1 MDVQTRYTSK
11 SECFEQTVQK
21 ALGSPD
27 EVLVD
32 FLRERLGQ
40 VPVPA
45 KDRPEWEYVIRAN
58 IWDHVAKEG
67 DLTASSETRDTYFK
81 ELFAKL
87 DVAIEYTELEA
98 CGWQFVLEVLEEV
111 LDGHTIDSCTTIFGW
126 VEDRSS
132 RLLKGMVPSKG
143 KALVVLRTLN
153 ALKARAARTGFAGRI
168 LAFQSGI
175 FDITER
181 SGVNLQGELGSTW
194 NGVAIPPPVVTKSEA
209 AEHVAK
215 QDGGDAMEG
224 VESTDKPTTGDDDKK
239 TAVENK
245 ASADGKP
252 TTDAKTT
259 PRTPDPKVDPTEQR
273 RNLYNTFW
281 QLQLFFANPLVFA
294 EGISAQAAAANGLF
308 SDTEKPTDLK
318 PADVLS
324 AFKKAV
330 DTVIPVLSERTRK
343 DKALMGRESKG
354 SGSPV
359 VGVKRKRT
367 VSSGV
372 RRVRDQMEDENARE
386 LELEQQP
393 PEDLDL
399 DKYFFAKFLTSPDLL
414 DLELAD
420 TNFRRQ
426 ILFQL
431 MIMLKHL
438 SLAIQYAKPTLA
450 PASPSPASAPQQ
462 PINAPPMLVPN
473 AKSLAVKQQPPT
485 PSPSPVPPAAAAS
498 VPPPLT
504 PAALAAQQR
513 RKRLMGDITVSAEDE
528 QWVRRLMSS
537 CLDEW
542 RATGAGS
549 VKELFIREEHWV
561 EWKNAMCSPFERR
574 GLNERNY
581 TEEARKTREEMII
594 RPLDVWRN
602 PLGSASLT
610 AVWDSKYNGS
620 EDLEDVL
627 RPPSMQ
633 KFENLNKSINLQI
646 QRAEAAIAAENAS
659 KNPPPV
665 QPSPVPPQ
673 PTDASSTLAPPKT
686 EGDTGT
692 PGPATPKP
700 IAKPLGALGVPPKPN
715 IPSRAGTPVPM
726 AQPQTSVV
734 ARPSDEELPRAPK
747 PAPRLSPKQML
758 LEDHQ
763 LTKTKICWQALRAAS
778 LLGHT
783 RVFGQIGL
791 GSVDLLI
798 QEIEKDKKKY
808 EDDRAKRLAVKAD
821 ESAKAAAASAASEE
835 TKPLIEADKVEAE
848 TAEAEKGEDEKV
860 EPVKAET
867 MEVDA

>member
-1 MDVQTRYTSK
+1 MDIQTRYASK
-11 SECFEQTVQK
+11 SECFERTVQK
-21 ALGSPD
+21 ALKPQD
-27 EVLVD
+27 ESLVD
-32 FLRERLGQ
+32 LIRECLGQ

-67 DLTASSETRDTYFK
+67 ELTMSPETRDAYFK

-87 DVAIEYTELEA
+87 DVALEYTELEA
-98 CGWQFVLEVLEEV
+98 CNWQFVLEVLEEV
-111 LDGHTIDSCTTIFGW
+111 LEGHTIDSCMSIFGW

-181 SGVNLQGELGSTW
+181 SGVNLQGEVGSTW
-194 NGVAIPPPVVTKSEA
+194 NGVAIPPPVVEKPEA
-209 AEHVAK
+209 TEPAA
-215 QDGGDAMEG
+215 GGDAMEG
-224 VESTDKPTTGDDDKK
+224 VESTDKPTTGNDDKK
-239 TAVENK
+239 ASAENK
-245 ASADGKP
+245 SSPDVKP
-252 TTDAKTT
+252 TTDSKPSSRA
-259 PRTPDPKVDPTEQR
+259 PDPKVDPSEQR

-281 QLQLFFANPLVFA
+281 QLQLFFANPLAFA
-294 EGISAQAAAANGLF
+294 EGISTQAATANGLY
-308 SDTEKPTDLK
+308 SSAEKPVDLKPTD
-318 PADVLS
+318 VFS

-330 DTVIPVLSERTRK
+330 DVIIPVLSERTRK

-359 VGVKRKRT
+359 VGVKRKRA

-372 RRVRDQMEDENARE
+372 RRIRDRIEDENARE

-393 PEDLDL
+393 PEELDL

-438 SLAIQYAKPTLA
+438 SLAIQYAKPPPAPPSPA
-450 PASPSPASAPQQ
+450 PASTPQQ
-462 PINAPPMLVPN
+462 ANNAPAMLIPN
-473 AKSLAVKQQPPT
+473 AKSLAAKQQPSPT
-485 PSPSPVPPAAAAS
+485 PTPTPAPTAPA
-498 VPPPLT
+498 PLPLT

-513 RKRLMGDITVSAEDE
+513 RKRLMGDIIVPAEEE
-528 QWVRRLMSS
+528 QWVRRLMTS

-561 EWKNAMCSPFERR
+561 DWKNMMCSPFERR
-574 GLNERNY
+574 GFTEKTY
-581 TEEARKTREEMII
+581 TDEARKTREEMIL

-610 AVWDSKYNGS
+610 AVWDSQYNGP

-659 KNPPPV
+659 RNPPLA
-665 QPSPVPPQ
+665 QPSPTPNQ
-673 PTDASSTLAPPKT
+673 PAEASSNLAPPKA

-700 IAKPLGALGVPPKPN
+700 MAKPLGALGVPPKPN
-715 IPSRAGTPVPM
+715 IPSRSGTPVPM
-726 AQPQTSVV
+726 AQPQSSVI

-747 PAPRLSPKQML
+747 PAPRLTPKQRM

-763 LTKTKICWQALRAAS
+763 LTKTKVCWQALRAAS
-778 LLGHT
+778 LLGHS

-798 QEIEKDKKKY
+798 QEVEKDKRKY
-808 EDDRAKRLAVKAD
+808 EDDRAKRLAVKVD
-821 ESAKAAAASAASEE
+821 ESAKAAAASASSEE
-835 TKPLIEADKVEAE
+835 AKPLVEADKVEPEIAE
-848 TAEAEKGEDEKV
+848 PEKGEDEKTEV
-860 EPVKAET
+860 GKVET

>member
-1 MDVQTRYTSK
+1 MDIQTRYASK
-11 SECFEQTVQK
+11 SECFERTVQNAVK
-21 ALGSPD
+21 SQDGT
-27 EVLVD
+27 LVD
-32 FLRERLGQ
+32 LIREHLGQ

-67 DLTASSETRDTYFK
+67 ELTTNSATRDTYFK

-87 DVAIEYTELEA
+87 DVALEYTELEA
-98 CGWQFVLEVLEEV
+98 CNWQFVLEVLEEV
-111 LDGHTIDSCTTIFGW
+111 LDGHTLDSCVTIFDW
-126 VEDRSS
+126 VENRSS

-194 NGVAIPPPVVTKSEA
+194 NGIAIPPPAVETPEVTESP
-209 AEHVAK
+209 VK
-215 QDGGDAMEG
+215 QEEGDAMEG
-224 VESTDKPTTGDDDKK
+224 IESTDKPATGDDDK
-239 TAVENK
+239 TTTVESKNP
-245 ASADGKP
+245 SDSKP
-252 TTDAKTT
+252 TTEAKSTS
-259 PRTPDPKVDPTEQR
+259 RTPDPKVDPVEQR

-294 EGISAQAAAANGLF
+294 DGISAPAAVANGLF
-308 SDTEKPTDLK
+308 SRSQNPVDLK
-318 PADVLS
+318 PADVFS

-330 DTVIPVLSERTRK
+330 DVIIPVLSERTRK
-343 DKALMGRESKG
+343 DNALMGRESKG
-354 SGSPV
+354 SGAPI

-386 LELEQQP
+386 LELEQQS

-438 SLAIQYAKPTLA
+438 SLAIQYAKPLPA
-450 PASPSPASAPQQ
+450 PPASTPTPASQQ
-462 PINAPPMLVPN
+462 ATNVSPMLIPN
-473 AKSLAVKQQPPT
+473 AKSLAAKHQPAA
-485 PSPSPVPPAAAAS
+485 PSPSPTPVVPA
-498 VPPPLT
+498 PPSLT

-513 RKRLMGDITVSAEDE
+513 RKRLMGDITVPAEEE

-561 EWKNAMCSPFERR
+561 EWKNTMCSPFERR
-574 GLNERNY
+574 GFNEKTY
-581 TEEARKTREEMII
+581 MEEARKTREDIML
-594 RPLDVWRN
+594 RPLNVWRN

-610 AVWDSKYNGS
+610 AVWDSKYNGP

-646 QRAEAAIAAENAS
+646 QRAEAAIAGENAAR
-659 KNPPPV
+659 NPPPT
-665 QPSPVPPQ
+665 QPSPTPNQ
-673 PTDASSTLAPPKT
+673 PVDTPSNLAPPKT
-686 EGDTGT
+686 EGDTST

-700 IAKPLGALGVPPKPN
+700 MAKPLGTLSVPPKPN
-715 IPSRAGTPVPM
+715 IPSRSGTPAPM
-726 AQPQTSVV
+726 AQPQSSVI

-747 PAPRLSPKQML
+747 PAPRLTPKQRV

-778 LLGHT
+778 LLGHS

-835 TKPLIEADKVEAE
+835 AKPLTDADKGEAE
-848 TAEAEKGEDEKV
+848 TTEPEKGEDEKT
-860 EPVKAET
+860 EAVKAET

>member
-1 MDVQTRYTSK
+1 MWY
-11 SECFEQTVQK
+11 
-21 ALGSPD
+21 
-27 EVLVD
+27 
-32 FLRERLGQ
+32 
-40 VPVPA
+40 
-45 KDRPEWEYVIRAN
+45 
-58 IWDHVAKEG
+58 AKEG
-67 DLTASSETRDTYFK
+67 ELTASSETRDTYFK

-87 DVAIEYTELEA
+87 DVALEYTELEA
-98 CGWQFVLEVLEEV
+98 CNWQFVLEVLEEV
-111 LDGHTIDSCTTIFGW
+111 LDGHTIDSCMTIFGW

-194 NGVAIPPPVVTKSEA
+194 NGVAIAPPVVEKPEVTEPA
-209 AEHVAK
+209 AK
-215 QDGGDAMEG
+215 QEGGDAMEG
-224 VESTDKPTTGDDDKK
+224 VESTDKPTGDDDKK
-239 TAVENK
+239 TENK
-245 ASADGKP
+245 APADGKP
-252 TTDAKTT
+252 TTEAKPTS
-259 PRTPDPKVDPTEQR
+259 RTVDPKVDPAEQR

-294 EGISAQAAAANGLF
+294 EGISTQIATANGLF
-308 SDTEKPTDLK
+308 SATETPTDLK
-318 PADVLS
+318 PTDVFS

-330 DTVIPVLSERTRK
+330 DTIIPVLSERTRK
-343 DKALMGRESKG
+343 DNALMGRESKG
-354 SGSPV
+354 SGSPI

-367 VSSGV
+367 ASSGV
-372 RRVRDQMEDENARE
+372 RRIRDQMVDDNARE
-386 LELEQQP
+386 LELDQQP

-438 SLAIQYAKPTLA
+438 SLAIQYAKPPPVPT
-450 PASPSPASAPQQ
+450 ASPSPAPAPQQ
-462 PINAPPMLVPN
+462 TSNASPMLVPN
-473 AKSLAVKQQPPT
+473 AKSLASKQQP
-485 PSPSPVPPAAAAS
+485 AS
-498 VPPPLT
+498 VPVPVPTPPPATPAPPSLT

-513 RKRLMGDITVSAEDE
+513 RKRLMGDITVPAEEE

-574 GLNERNY
+574 GFDEKTY
-581 TEEARKTREEMII
+581 AEEARKTREEMTL
-594 RPLDVWRN
+594 RPLNVRRN

-610 AVWDSKYNGS
+610 AVWDSKYNGPD
-620 EDLEDVL
+620 DLEDVL

-633 KFENLNKSINLQI
+633 KFENLNKSTNLQI
-646 QRAEAAIAAENAS
+646 QRAEDAIAKENAL
-659 KNPPPV
+659 KNPPPA
-665 QPSPVPPQ
+665 Q
-673 PTDASSTLAPPKT
+673 PTPTPAQPTEASSTLAPPKV

-700 IAKPLGALGVPPKPN
+700 IAKPLGTLGVPPKPN

-747 PAPRLSPKQML
+747 PAPKLTPKQRM

-808 EDDRAKRLAVKAD
+808 DDDRAKRLAVKAD
-821 ESAKAAAASAASEE
+821 ESAKAAAANAPSEE
-835 TKPLIEADKVEAE
+835 GKSLIEADKVEPE
-848 TAEAEKGEDEKV
+848 TTEPEKGDDEKGEAG
-860 EPVKAET
+860 KAET

>member
-1 MDVQTRYTSK
+1 MDIQTRYTSK
-11 SECFEQTVQK
+11 SECFERTVQK
-21 ALGSPD
+21 VLTSPD
-27 EVLVD
+27 GTIAD
-32 FLRERLGQ
+32 SIREYLGQ
-40 VPVPA
+40 APVPA

-58 IWDHVAKEG
+58 IWDHAAKEG
-67 DLTASSETRDTYFK
+67 ELAVSVDTRDTYFK

-87 DVAIEYTELEA
+87 DAALEYTELEA
-98 CGWQFVLEVLEEV
+98 CNWQFVLEVLEEV
-111 LDGHTIDSCTTIFGW
+111 LDGYTIDSCMTIFGW

-194 NGVAIPPPVVTKSEA
+194 NGVAIPSPVVEKPETTESA
-209 AEHVAK
+209 VK
-215 QDGGDAMEG
+215 QEGGEAMEG
-224 VESTDKPTTGDDDKK
+224 VESTDKPASGEDDKR
-239 TAVENK
+239 TENK
-245 ASADGKP
+245 A
-252 TTDAKTT
+252 TTDTKPIA
-259 PRTPDPKVDPTEQR
+259 RTPDPKIDPAEQR

-281 QLQLFFANPLVFA
+281 QLQLFFANPLIFA
-294 EGISAQAAAANGLF
+294 EGISAQAAVANGLF
-308 SDTEKPTDLK
+308 SGTEKPADLK
-318 PADVLS
+318 PADVFS

-330 DTVIPVLSERTRK
+330 DTIIPVLGERTRK
-343 DKALMGRESKG
+343 DNALMGRESKG

-372 RRVRDQMEDENARE
+372 RRIRDQMEDENARE

-438 SLAIQYAKPTLA
+438 SLAIQYAKPPPT
-450 PASPSPASAPQQ
+450 PPSPAPAPQQ
-462 PINAPPMLVPN
+462 ANNAPPMLVPN
-473 AKSLAVKQQPPT
+473 AKSLAAKQQPPA
-485 PSPSPVPPAAAAS
+485 PVPVLAPTPTTPA
-498 VPPPLT
+498 PPPLT

-513 RKRLMGDITVSAEDE
+513 RKRLMGDITVPAEEE
-528 QWVRRLMSS
+528 QWVRRLMTS

-549 VKELFIREEHWV
+549 VKELFTREEHWV

-574 GLNERNY
+574 GFNEKTY
-581 TEEARKTREEMII
+581 TEEARKTREETLL

-610 AVWDSKYNGS
+610 AVWDSKYNGP

-646 QRAEAAIAAENAS
+646 QRAEAAIAAENAL
-659 KNPPPV
+659 KNPPPP
-665 QPSPVPPQ
+665 QPSPAPSQ
-673 PTDASSTLAPPKT
+673 PADASSTLAPPKT

-700 IAKPLGALGVPPKPN
+700 LSKPLGTLAVPPKPN

-747 PAPRLSPKQML
+747 PAPRLTPKQRM

-763 LTKTKICWQALRAAS
+763 LTKTKICWQSLRAAS

-783 RVFGQIGL
+783 RVFGQIGP
-791 GSVDLLI
+791 GSVELLI

-821 ESAKAAAASAASEE
+821 ESAKATAISAASEE
-835 TKPLIEADKVEAE
+835 TKPSIEADKVEAE
-848 TAEAEKGEDEKV
+848 TTEPEKREDGKTEAGKV
-860 EPVKAET
+860 ET
-867 MEVDA
+867 MEVDT

>member
-1 MDVQTRYTSK
+1 MDIQTRYTSK
-11 SECFEQTVQK
+11 SECFERTVQK
-21 ALGSPD
+21 ALQSHD
-27 EVLVD
+27 ATLVD
-32 FLRERLGQ
+32 SLRESLGQ

-67 DLTASSETRDTYFK
+67 ELTASSETRDTYFK

-87 DVAIEYTELEA
+87 DVALEYTELEA
-98 CGWQFVLEVLEEV
+98 CNWQFVLEVLEEV
-111 LDGHTIDSCTTIFGW
+111 LDGHTIDSCMTIFGW

-194 NGVAIPPPVVTKSEA
+194 NGVAIAPPVVEKPEVTEPA
-209 AEHVAK
+209 AK
-215 QDGGDAMEG
+215 QEAGDAMEG
-224 VESTDKPTTGDDDKK
+224 VESTDKPTGDDDKK
-239 TAVENK
+239 TENE
-245 ASADGKP
+245 APADGKP
-252 TTDAKTT
+252 TMEAKPTS
-259 PRTPDPKVDPTEQR
+259 RTVDPKVDPAEQR

-281 QLQLFFANPLVFA
+281 QLQLFFANPIVFA
-294 EGISAQAAAANGLF
+294 EGISTQIATANGLF
-308 SDTEKPTDLK
+308 SATETPADLKPTD
-318 PADVLS
+318 VFS

-330 DTVIPVLSERTRK
+330 DTIIPVLSERTRK
-343 DKALMGRESKG
+343 DNALMGRESKG
-354 SGSPV
+354 SGSPI

-367 VSSGV
+367 ASSGV
-372 RRVRDQMEDENARE
+372 RRIRDQMVDDNARE

-438 SLAIQYAKPTLA
+438 SLAIQYAKPPPVPT
-450 PASPSPASAPQQ
+450 ASPSPAPAPQQ
-462 PINAPPMLVPN
+462 TSNASPMLVPN
-473 AKSLAVKQQPPT
+473 AKSLASKQQP
-485 PSPSPVPPAAAAS
+485 AS
-498 VPPPLT
+498 VPVPTPPPATPAPPSLT

-513 RKRLMGDITVSAEDE
+513 RKRLMGDITVPAEEE

-574 GLNERNY
+574 GFDEKTY
-581 TEEARKTREEMII
+581 AEEARKTREEMTL
-594 RPLDVWRN
+594 RPLNVWRN

-610 AVWDSKYNGS
+610 AVWDSKYNGP

-646 QRAEAAIAAENAS
+646 QRVEDAIAKENAL
-659 KNPPPV
+659 KNPPPA
-665 QPSPVPPQ
+665 Q
-673 PTDASSTLAPPKT
+673 PTPTPAQPTEASSTLAPPKV

-700 IAKPLGALGVPPKPN
+700 VAKPLGTLGVPPKPN

-747 PAPRLSPKQML
+747 PAPKLTPKQRM

-808 EDDRAKRLAVKAD
+808 DDDRAKRLAVKAD
-821 ESAKAAAASAASEE
+821 ESAKAAAANAPSEE
-835 TKPLIEADKVEAE
+835 GKTLIEADKVEPE
-848 TAEAEKGEDEKV
+848 TTEPEKGEDEKG
-860 EPVKAET
+860 EAGKAET

>member
-1 MDVQTRYTSK
+1 MDIQTRYSSK
-11 SECFEQTVQK
+11 SECFERTVQK
-21 ALGSPD
+21 
-27 EVLVD
+27 VLVSKD
-32 FLRERLGQ
+32 GSSSKLIRENLGQ
-40 VPVPA
+40 IPVPA

-67 DLTASSETRDTYFK
+67 ELTKNPETREAYFN

-87 DVAIEYTELEA
+87 DVALEYTELEA
-98 CGWQFVLEVLEEV
+98 CNWQFVLEVLEEV
-111 LDGHTIDSCTTIFGW
+111 LDGHTIDSCVTIFGW

-132 RLLKGMVPSKG
+132 RLLKDPKGMVPSKG

-194 NGVAIPPPVVTKSEA
+194 NGVAIPPPVGEKAEA
-209 AEHVAK
+209 TESGVK
-215 QDGGDAMEG
+215 LEGSDAMEG
-224 VESTDKPTTGDDDKK
+224 VESTDQSAAGDEDKK
-239 TAVENK
+239 SVAENK
-245 ASADGKP
+245 GSADSKP
-252 TTDAKTT
+252 ASRAADA
-259 PRTPDPKVDPTEQR
+259 KVDPAEQR

-294 EGISAQAAAANGLF
+294 EGISAQAAVANGMY
-308 SDTEKPTDLK
+308 SSTEPPTDLK
-318 PADVLS
+318 PNDVFS

-330 DTVIPVLSERTRK
+330 DTIIPVLSERTRK
-343 DKALMGRESKG
+343 DNALMGREGKG
-354 SGSPV
+354 SSAPV
-359 VGVKRKRT
+359 AGVKRKRAT
-367 VSSGV
+367 SSGV
-372 RRVRDQMEDENARE
+372 RRIRDQMEDENARE
-386 LELEQQP
+386 LELERQP

-438 SLAIQYAKPTLA
+438 SLAIQYAKPPPA
-450 PASPSPASAPQQ
+450 PPASTPTPPPQQ
-462 PINAPPMLVPN
+462 ASNTTAMLIPN
-473 AKSLAVKQQPPT
+473 AKSLAAKQPASPAPT
-485 PSPSPVPPAAAAS
+485 LAPIPAPAPA
-498 VPPPLT
+498 PLT

-513 RKRLMGDITVSAEDE
+513 RKRLMGDIVVAVEEE
-528 QWVRRLMSS
+528 QWVRRLVSS

-542 RATGAGS
+542 RATGAGN
-549 VKELFIREEHWV
+549 VKELFTREEHWV
-561 EWKNAMCSPFERR
+561 DWKNTMCSPFEKR
-574 GLNERNY
+574 GFDQKAYAEN
-581 TEEARKTREEMII
+581 ARKTREDMIL
-594 RPLDVWRN
+594 RPLNVWRN

-610 AVWDSKYNGS
+610 AVWDSKYNGP
-620 EDLEDVL
+620 EDLEDVI
-627 RPPSMQ
+627 RH
-633 KFENLNKSINLQI
+633 FENLNKSINLQI
-646 QRAEAAIAAENAS
+646 QRAEAAIAAESALR
-659 KNPPPV
+659 NPPPA
-665 QPSPVPPQ
+665 QPSPAPNQ
-673 PTDASSTLAPPKT
+673 PADASTSLAPVKA
-686 EGDTGT
+686 EGDTGA

-700 IAKPLGALGVPPKPN
+700 MAKPLATLGVPPKPN
-715 IPSRAGTPVPM
+715 IPSRSGTPVPM
-726 AQPQTSVV
+726 AQHQSSVI

-747 PAPRLSPKQML
+747 PAPRLTPKQRML
-758 LEDHQ
+758 EEHQ
-763 LTKTKICWQALRAAS
+763 LALRAAS

-791 GSVDLLI
+791 GSVDQLI

-821 ESAKAAAASAASEE
+821 ESAKAAAASIANEE
-835 TKPLIEADKVEAE
+835 GKSLVEADKVETDAAE
-848 TAEAEKGEDEKV
+848 PEKVEDEKV
-860 EPVKAET
+860 EGGKPET

>member
-1 MDVQTRYTSK
+1 MDIQTRYSSK
-11 SECFEQTVQK
+11 SECFERTVQK
-21 ALGSPD
+21 
-27 EVLVD
+27 VLVSKD
-32 FLRERLGQ
+32 GSSSKLIRENLGQ
-40 VPVPA
+40 IPVPA

-58 IWDHVAKEG
+58 IWDHVAKE
-67 DLTASSETRDTYFK
+67 
-81 ELFAKL
+81 
-87 DVAIEYTELEA
+87 EA
-98 CGWQFVLEVLEEV
+98 CNWQFVLEVLEEV
-111 LDGHTIDSCTTIFGW
+111 LDGHTIDSCVTIFGW

-132 RLLKGMVPSKG
+132 RLLKDPKGMVPSKG

-194 NGVAIPPPVVTKSEA
+194 NGVAIPPPVGEKAEA
-209 AEHVAK
+209 TESGVK
-215 QDGGDAMEG
+215 LEGSDAMEG
-224 VESTDKPTTGDDDKK
+224 VESTDQSAAGDEDKK
-239 TAVENK
+239 SVAENK
-245 ASADGKP
+245 GSADSKP
-252 TTDAKTT
+252 ASRAADA
-259 PRTPDPKVDPTEQR
+259 KVDPAEQR

-294 EGISAQAAAANGLF
+294 EGISAQAAVANGMY
-308 SDTEKPTDLK
+308 SSTEPPTDLK
-318 PADVLS
+318 PNDVFS

-330 DTVIPVLSERTRK
+330 DTIIPVLSERTRK
-343 DKALMGRESKG
+343 DNALMGREGKG
-354 SGSPV
+354 SSAPV
-359 VGVKRKRT
+359 AGVKRKRAT
-367 VSSGV
+367 SSGV
-372 RRVRDQMEDENARE
+372 RRIRDQMEDENARE
-386 LELEQQP
+386 LELERQP

-438 SLAIQYAKPTLA
+438 SLAIQYAKPPPA
-450 PASPSPASAPQQ
+450 PPASTPTPPPQQ
-462 PINAPPMLVPN
+462 ASNTTAMLIPN
-473 AKSLAVKQQPPT
+473 AKSLAAKQPASPAPT
-485 PSPSPVPPAAAAS
+485 LAPIPAPAPA
-498 VPPPLT
+498 PLT

-513 RKRLMGDITVSAEDE
+513 RKRLMGDIVVAVEEE
-528 QWVRRLMSS
+528 QWVRRLVSS

-542 RATGAGS
+542 RATGAGN
-549 VKELFIREEHWV
+549 VKELFTREEHWV
-561 EWKNAMCSPFERR
+561 DWKNTMCSPFEKR
-574 GLNERNY
+574 GFDQKAYAEN
-581 TEEARKTREEMII
+581 ARKTREDMIL
-594 RPLDVWRN
+594 RPLNVWRN

-610 AVWDSKYNGS
+610 AV
-620 EDLEDVL
+620 
-627 RPPSMQ
+627 PPSMQ

-646 QRAEAAIAAENAS
+646 QRAEAAIAAESALR
-659 KNPPPV
+659 NPPPA
-665 QPSPVPPQ
+665 QPSPAPNQ
-673 PTDASSTLAPPKT
+673 PADASTSLAPVKA
-686 EGDTGT
+686 EGDTGA

-700 IAKPLGALGVPPKPN
+700 MAKPLATLGVPPKPN
-715 IPSRAGTPVPM
+715 IPSRSGTPVPM
-726 AQPQTSVV
+726 AQHQSSVI

-747 PAPRLSPKQML
+747 PAPRLTPKQRML
-758 LEDHQ
+758 EEHQ

-791 GSVDLLI
+791 GSVDQLI

-821 ESAKAAAASAASEE
+821 ESAKAAAASIANEE
-835 TKPLIEADKVEAE
+835 GKSLVEADKVETDAAE
-848 TAEAEKGEDEKV
+848 PEKVEDEKV
-860 EPVKAET
+860 EGGKPET

>member
-1 MDVQTRYTSK
+1 MDIQTRYASK
-11 SECFEQTVQK
+11 SECFERTVQK
-21 ALGSPD
+21 ALNPQD
-27 EVLVD
+27 EILVD
-32 FLRERLGQ
+32 LIRETLGQ
-40 VPVPA
+40 VPIPA
-45 KDRPEWEYVIRAN
+45 KDRTEWEYVIRAN

-67 DLTASSETRDTYFK
+67 ELTASPETCDLYFK

-87 DVAIEYTELEA
+87 DVALEYTELEV
-98 CGWQFVLEVLEEV
+98 CNWQFVLEVLEEV
-111 LDGHTIDSCTTIFGW
+111 LDGHTIDSCMTIFGW

-194 NGVAIPPPVVTKSEA
+194 NGVAIPPPVVEKPETTELP
-209 AEHVAK
+209 AK
-215 QDGGDAMEG
+215 QEGGDAMEG
-224 VESTDKPTTGDDDKK
+224 VELTDKPTTGDNDKK
-239 TAVENK
+239 AAVEDK
-245 ASADGKP
+245 TAADTKP
-252 TTDAKTT
+252 PTDPKSSS
-259 PRTPDPKVDPTEQR
+259 RTPDPKADPVEQR

-294 EGISAQAAAANGLF
+294 DGISAQAAAANGLCF
-308 SDTEKPTDLK
+308 GTEKPVDLK
-318 PADVLS
+318 PADVFS

-330 DTVIPVLSERTRK
+330 DVIIPVLGERTRK
-343 DKALMGRESKG
+343 DNALMGRESKG

-359 VGVKRKRT
+359 VGVKRKRA

-372 RRVRDQMEDENARE
+372 RRVRDQTEDENARE
-386 LELEQQP
+386 LQLEQQS

-438 SLAIQYAKPTLA
+438 SLAIQYAKPPPAPPA
-450 PASPSPASAPQQ
+450 PAPTPTPPQQ
-462 PINAPPMLVPN
+462 ANNAPAMLIPN
-473 AKSLAVKQQPPT
+473 AKSLAAKQQPPA
-485 PSPSPVPPAAAAS
+485 PVPP
-498 VPPPLT
+498 PP
-504 PAALAAQQR
+504 QR
-513 RKRLMGDITVSAEDE
+513 RKRLMGDINVPAEEE
-528 QWVRRLMSS
+528 QWVRRTMSS

-549 VKELFIREEHWV
+549 VKELFTREEHWV
-561 EWKNAMCSPFERR
+561 DWKNAMCSPFERR
-574 GLNERNY
+574 GFNEKAY
-581 TEEARKTREEMII
+581 TDEARKTREEMML
-594 RPLDVWRN
+594 RPLNVWRN

-610 AVWDSKYNGS
+610 AVWDSKYNGP

-659 KNPPPV
+659 RNPPPA
-665 QPSPVPPQ
+665 QPSPTPSQ
-673 PTDASSTLAPPKT
+673 PAETSSSLAPPKSD
-686 EGDTGT
+686 GDTGT

-700 IAKPLGALGVPPKPN
+700 MAKPLGTLGVPPKPN
-715 IPSRAGTPVPM
+715 IPSRSGTPVPM
-726 AQPQTSVV
+726 AQPPSSVI

-747 PAPRLSPKQML
+747 PAPRLTPKQRML
-758 LEDHQ
+758 EEHQ

-835 TKPLIEADKVEAE
+835 AKPLVEADKVEGD
-848 TAEAEKGEDEKV
+848 TTEAEKGEDEKAEAGKV
-860 EPVKAET
+860 ET

>member
-1 MDVQTRYTSK
+1 MDIQTRYSSK
-11 SECFEQTVQK
+11 SECFERTVQK
-21 ALGSPD
+21 ALTLKDGSLL
-27 EVLVD
+27 ESI
-32 FLRERLGQ
+32 RENLGQ
-40 VPVPA
+40 VPVLP

-67 DLTASSETRDTYFK
+67 ELTKNLDTRETYFK
-81 ELFAKL
+81 
-87 DVAIEYTELEA
+87 A
-98 CGWQFVLEVLEEV
+98 CNWQFVLEVLEEV
-111 LDGHTIDSCTTIFGW
+111 LDGHTIESCVTVFGW

-194 NGVAIPPPVVTKSEA
+194 NGVAIPPPVGEKPEPTDSLV
-209 AEHVAK
+209 K
-215 QDGGDAMEG
+215 QEGGDAMEG
-224 VESTDKPTTGDDDKK
+224 VESTDKPAASDDDNKS
-239 TAVENK
+239 TAENK
-245 ASADGKP
+245 TSTDNKP
-252 TTDAKTT
+252 IS
-259 PRTPDPKVDPTEQR
+259 RTPDPKVDPAEQR
-273 RNLYNTFW
+273 RILYNTFW

-294 EGISAQAAAANGLF
+294 EGISAQASAANGLY
-308 SDTEKPTDLK
+308 SSNEPPTDLK
-318 PADVLS
+318 PNDVFS
-324 AFKKAV
+324 AFKKIV
-330 DTVIPVLSERTRK
+330 DVVVPVLSERTRK

-354 SGSPV
+354 SGAPV
-359 VGVKRKRT
+359 AGVKRKRA

-372 RRVRDQMEDENARE
+372 RRVRDQMDDENARE
-386 LELEQQP
+386 LELEQQQ

-414 DLELAD
+414 DLELSD

-438 SLAIQYAKPTLA
+438 SLAIQYAKPPPA
-450 PASPSPASAPQQ
+450 PPASAPAPAAQQ
-462 PINAPPMLVPN
+462 TTNTPGMLVPN
-473 AKSLAVKQQPPT
+473 AKSLAAKQLP
-485 PSPSPVPPAAAAS
+485 PSPVSAPALALALA
-498 VPPPLT
+498 PPPPT

-513 RKRLMGDITVSAEDE
+513 RKRLMGDIIVPAEDE

-549 VKELFIREEHWV
+549 VKELFTREEHWV
-561 EWKNAMCSPFERR
+561 DWKNTMCSPFERR
-574 GLNERNY
+574 GLDEKAY
-581 TEEARKTREEMII
+581 LDDARKSREDMIL
-594 RPLDVWRN
+594 RSLNVWRN

-610 AVWDSKYNGS
+610 AVWDSKYNGP

-659 KNPPPV
+659 RNPPPA
-665 QPSPVPPQ
+665 QPSPTSNQ
-673 PTDASSTLAPPKT
+673 PGDASPSLAPAKA

-700 IAKPLGALGVPPKPN
+700 MAKPLSTLGVPPKPN
-715 IPSRAGTPVPM
+715 IPSRSGTPVPM
-726 AQPQTSVV
+726 AQHQSSVI

-747 PAPRLSPKQML
+747 PAPRLTPKQRML
-758 LEDHQ
+758 EEHQ

-791 GSVDLLI
+791 GSVEQLI

-808 EDDRAKRLAVKAD
+808 EDDRAKRLAIKAD
-821 ESAKAAAASAASEE
+821 ESAKAAAASAANEE
-835 TKPLIEADKVEAE
+835 GKSLVEADKVETD
-848 TAEAEKGEDEKV
+848 TAEPEKVEDEKA
-860 EPVKAET
+860 EAPKTET

>member
-1 MDVQTRYTSK
+1 MDIQTRYASK
-11 SECFEQTVQK
+11 SECFERTVQK
-21 ALGSPD
+21 ALKSQDG
-27 EVLVD
+27 LVD
-32 FLRERLGQ
+32 LIRECLGQ

-67 DLTASSETRDTYFK
+67 ELATSSETRDVYFK

-87 DVAIEYTELEA
+87 DVALEYTQLEA
-98 CGWQFVLEVLEEV
+98 CNWQFVLEVLEEV

-153 ALKARAARTGFAGRI
+153 ALKARAARTGFAGCI

-194 NGVAIPPPVVTKSEA
+194 NGVAIPPPEKPEATEPVV
-209 AEHVAK
+209 
-215 QDGGDAMEG
+215 GGDAMEG
-224 VESTDKPTTGDDDKK
+224 IESTDKPTTGDDDKK
-239 TAVENK
+239 AAAENK
-245 ASADGKP
+245 ASADKS
-252 TTDAKTT
+252 
-259 PRTPDPKVDPTEQR
+259 VD
-273 RNLYNTFW
+273 
-281 QLQLFFANPLVFA
+281 V
-294 EGISAQAAAANGLF
+294 I
-308 SDTEKPTDLK
+308 
-318 PADVLS
+318 
-324 AFKKAV
+324 
-330 DTVIPVLSERTRK
+330 IPVLSERTRK
-343 DKALMGRESKG
+343 DNALMGRESKG
-354 SGSPV
+354 SGSPI

-386 LELEQQP
+386 LELEQQS
-393 PEDLDL
+393 PEELDL

-438 SLAIQYAKPTLA
+438 SLAIQYAKPPPA
-450 PASPSPASAPQQ
+450 PPSPASTPQ
-462 PINAPPMLVPN
+462 PANNTPAMLIPN
-473 AKSLAVKQQPPT
+473 AKSLAAKQQPPPIPAPAPAPTT
-485 PSPSPVPPAAAAS
+485 PA
-498 VPPPLT
+498 PPPLT

-513 RKRLMGDITVSAEDE
+513 RKRLMGDITVPVEEE
-528 QWVRRLMSS
+528 QWVRRLMTS

-561 EWKNAMCSPFERR
+561 DWKNTMCSPFERR
-574 GLNERNY
+574 GFSEKTY
-581 TEEARKTREEMII
+581 TDEARKTREEMML
-594 RPLDVWRN
+594 RPLNVWRN

-610 AVWDSKYNGS
+610 AVWDSKYDGPD
-620 EDLEDVL
+620 DLEDVL

-646 QRAEAAIAAENAS
+646 QRAEAAIAAESAS
-659 KNPPPV
+659 RNPPPA
-665 QPSPVPPQ
+665 QPSPTPNQ
-673 PTDASSTLAPPKT
+673 PAEASSNLAPPKA

-700 IAKPLGALGVPPKPN
+700 MAKPLGTLGVPPKPN
-715 IPSRAGTPVPM
+715 IPSRSGTPVPM
-726 AQPQTSVV
+726 AQPQSSVI

-747 PAPRLSPKQML
+747 PAPRLTPKQRM

-821 ESAKAAAASAASEE
+821 ESAKAAAANASSEE
-835 TKPLIEADKVEAE
+835 AKSLVEADKVDAE
-848 TAEAEKGEDEKV
+848 TAEPEKGEDEKP
-860 EPVKAET
+860 EAVKAET

>member
-1 MDVQTRYTSK
+1 MDIQTRYSSK
-11 SECFEQTVQK
+11 SECFERTVQK
-21 ALGSPD
+21 VLLSKDGSLLD
-27 EVLVD
+27 SI
-32 FLRERLGQ
+32 RENLGQ

-67 DLTASSETRDTYFK
+67 ELTKSSETREAYFN

-87 DVAIEYTELEA
+87 DVALEYTELEA
-98 CGWQFVLEVLEEV
+98 CNWQFVLEVLEEV
-111 LDGHTIDSCTTIFGW
+111 LDGHTLDSCVTIFGW

-194 NGVAIPPPVVTKSEA
+194 NGVAIPPPVHEKTEPVGSE
-209 AEHVAK
+209 VK
-215 QDGGDAMEG
+215 QEGGDAMEG
-224 VESTDKPTTGDDDKK
+224 VESTDKLAAGEDDKK
-239 TAVENK
+239 PIADNK
-245 ASADGKP
+245 TSVDSKS
-252 TTDAKTT
+252 TS
-259 PRTPDPKVDPTEQR
+259 RTPDPKVDPAEQR

-294 EGISAQAAAANGLF
+294 EGISAQVSAANGLC
-308 SDTEKPTDLK
+308 SSTETPTDLK
-318 PADVLS
+318 PNDMFS
-324 AFKKAV
+324 AFKKIV
-330 DTVIPVLSERTRK
+330 EVIVPVLSERTRK

-354 SGSPV
+354 SGTPV
-359 VGVKRKRT
+359 AGVKRKRA

-372 RRVRDQMEDENARE
+372 RRMRDQMEDENARE
-386 LELEQQP
+386 LELEHQS

-399 DKYFFAKFLTSPDLL
+399 DKYFFAKFLTSADLL

-438 SLAIQYAKPTLA
+438 SLAIQYAKPPPA
-450 PASPSPASAPQQ
+450 PPASTATPAPQQ
-462 PINAPPMLVPN
+462 TNNAPAMLIPN
-473 AKSLAVKQQPPT
+473 AKSLAAKQPAPSASPAPT
-485 PSPSPVPPAAAAS
+485 PVSA
-498 VPPPLT
+498 PPPLT

-513 RKRLMGDITVSAEDE
+513 RKRLMGDIVVPAEEE

-549 VKELFIREEHWV
+549 VKELFTREEHWV
-561 EWKNAMCSPFERR
+561 DWKNTMCSPFERR
-574 GLNERNY
+574 GFNEKVY
-581 TEEARKTREEMII
+581 MEDARKTREDMIL
-594 RPLDVWRN
+594 RPLNVWRN

-610 AVWDSKYNGS
+610 AVWDSKYNGP

-646 QRAEAAIAAENAS
+646 QRAEAAIAAENALR
-659 KNPPPV
+659 NPPPTQSPTPN
-665 QPSPVPPQ
+665 QPA
-673 PTDASSTLAPPKT
+673 DASPSLAPAKT
-686 EGDTGT
+686 EGDAGT
-692 PGPATPKP
+692 SGPATPKP
-700 IAKPLGALGVPPKPN
+700 MAKPLATLGVPPKPN
-715 IPSRAGTPVPM
+715 IPSRSGTPVPM
-726 AQPQTSVV
+726 VQHQSSVI

-747 PAPRLSPKQML
+747 PAPRLTPKQMM
-758 LEDHQ
+758 LEEHQ

-791 GSVDLLI
+791 GSVDQLI

-808 EDDRAKRLAVKAD
+808 DEDRAKRLAVKAD
-821 ESAKAAAASAASEE
+821 ESAKAAAASVANEE
-835 TKPLIEADKVEAE
+835 GKSLVETDKVETDPTE
-848 TAEAEKGEDEKV
+848 PEKAEDEKALAG
-860 EPVKAET
+860 KAET